1 MRAPQAWPGQRDG
14 PSGPVGDGQVHVGPA
29 PAPSASVSERC
40 GLLWTRPGAGRCR
53 LSGTRVLGPATGW
66 HGSAPRWSRHVR
78 TSRLPRLPPPGP
90 APGPSLAPGLPWRQE
105 SCWAWQPWCRSLVSS
120 ERARSARGW
129 VSEASWLL
137 VDQQEPWDRCGRR
150 GVAAQRS
157 LPSPPHLSRGR
168 AGLSGSRAP
177 GPGRPGTRA
186 CPCPSWRAVGAPA
199 AFLPVRSPFQG
210 CCGRL
215 WSSICLWSGYLVCR

>member
-1 MRAPQAWPGQRDG
+1 MAHTFSDRPLGGMAAPPAGPDTCAHPGCPAFRPQAPPQAPRWLPGCPGGRSLAG
-14 PSGPVGDGQVHVGPA
+14 LGSHGVARWCPA
-29 PAPSASVSERC
+29 NVLVLRGGGFLRRRGS
-40 GLLWTRPGAGRCR
+40 LWTR
-53 LSGTRVLGPATGW
+53 
-66 HGSAPRWSRHVR
+66 
-78 TSRLPRLPPPGP
+78 
-90 APGPSLAPGLPWRQE
+90 
-105 SCWAWQPWCRSLVSS
+105 
-120 ERARSARGW
+120 
-129 VSEASWLL
+129 
-137 VDQQEPWDRCGRR
+137 QEPWDRCGRR